1 MNCVNQHTTTI
12 IQYTGNK
19 KYFQVKDLVL
29 LTSFSISALA
39 RMQIIIFNAVKL
51 GMVFLDETSRFY
63 TSSKPNRERSPAPS
77 FLAYMPKTRFK
88 KKKRVETSRW

>member
-19 KYFQVKDLVL
+19 KYFQLKDLVL
-29 LTSFSISALA
+29 LTSFSIFALA

-63 TSSKPNRERSPAPS
+63 TSLKPNREKSCPIFFSLYA
-77 FLAYMPKTRFK
+77 
-88 KKKRVETSRW
+88 

>member
-19 KYFQVKDLVL
+19 KYFQLKDLVL

-39 RMQIIIFNAVKL
+39 KMQIIIFIAVKL

-63 TSSKPNRERSPAPS
+63 TSSKLNRERSPAPS

-88 KKKRVETSRW
+88 KKKKG